1 MNTCILSGHVSTLWK
16 KNQNTGCPGKKLPSK
31 VSTLYQMFRENN
43 AHEKLSS
50 ESAKK
55 MAKPHAT
62 KFGKAKATLH

>member
-1 MNTCILSGHVSTLWK
+1 MSVLY
-16 KNQNTGCPGKKLPSK
+16 GKKTKYRVSRKKVPSK

-62 KFGKAKATLH
+62 KFGKAKASLH